1 MMSFLEWVQVH
12 NNWFPA
18 LSFYVLCSI
27 WAFIL
32 SYKGTWKHVVVSFVM
47 FVILGATTI
56 NYFLLYEDGYKEYTK
71 NWESCTTQKALDEM
85 YVFDNVKEKCMKP
98 VVGFVPTESVDVLEI
113 KNGDWT

>member
-32 SYKGTWKHVVVSFVM
+32 SHKGTWKHVVVSFVM

-71 NWESCTTQKALDEM
+71 KTGNHAQHKKHWM
-85 YVFDNVKEKCMKP
+85 KCM
-98 VVGFVPTESVDVLEI
+98 FSTM
-113 KNGDWT
+113 

>member
-1 MMSFLEWVQVH
+1 
-12 NNWFPA
+12 
-18 LSFYVLCSI
+18 
-27 WAFIL
+27 
-32 SYKGTWKHVVVSFVM
+32 M

-71 NWESCTTQKALDEM
+71 NWESCTTQEALDEM